1 MNKFEFKTNIEQ
13 ALNSVDSGVS
23 TDDLNF
29 IADMLYDEKNTW
41 YFNDF
46 YDFARE
52 VRKEDDDIIYALR
65 QYDAI
70 PELLDYDIQV
80 RDWFAE
86 HKQAI
91 KDVLKYASMDEK
103 DLHNILFIDIE
114 IMVEWLQ
121 DHKQAYRDCLI
132 YVKNRIKK

>member
-13 ALNSVDSGVS
+13 ALNSFDSGVS

-29 IADMLYDEKNTW
+29 IVDMLYDEKETW

-46 YDFARE
+46 YEFG
-52 VRKEDDDIIYALR
+52 KEMRSEDENVLYVLQ
-65 QYDAI
+65 QYDAL
-70 PELLDYDIQV
+70 PELRDYDVQV
-80 RDWFAE
+80 RDWFAD

-91 KDVLKYASMDEK
+91 KDVLKYASMDDK
-103 DLHNILFIDIE
+103 DLHNILFIDLE
-114 IMVEWLQ
+114 VMLEWLQ
-121 DHKQAYRDCLI
+121 DHKQAHRDCLI